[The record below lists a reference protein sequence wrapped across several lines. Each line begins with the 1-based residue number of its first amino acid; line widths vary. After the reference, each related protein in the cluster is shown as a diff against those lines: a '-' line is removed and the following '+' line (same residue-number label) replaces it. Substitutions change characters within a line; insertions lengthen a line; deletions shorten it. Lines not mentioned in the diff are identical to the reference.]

1 MVFELCLSVYKSKVS
16 GTLNFNT
23 SHNKQ
28 KHDMFLKKWRNI
40 MEIKKYWKFVAT
52 VKNLL
57 LSTIWALT
65 LYEQRET
72 FFGVLVKLCFAKVL
86 KRFNNEIKFSKKQIS
101 VLSSVSQV
109 FERLLQNQIVSYLNK
124 FLLLYLCGTQQAFYF
139 TIET

>member
-1 MVFELCLSVYKSKVS
+1 
-16 GTLNFNT
+16 
-23 SHNKQ
+23 
-28 KHDMFLKKWRNI
+28 

-86 KRFNNEIKFSKKQIS
+86 KRFNNEINFFKKQIS